1 MKRVANGCL
10 TLILLWTLVPGVG
23 EFTENFVH
31 LVMQGHTA
39 HAVPD
44 GDTHAPPG
52 PEHGCNGVVHFC
64 SCCISQT
71 FLSNQFVAQVPE
83 QSYQRLAEHAR
94 VQIPSTSGSGTYRPP
109 RA

>member
-31 LVMQGHTA
+31 LVVQGHTA
-39 HAVPD
+39 HAEPD
-44 GDTHAPPG
+44 GDTHVPDG
-52 PEHGCNGVVHFC
+52 PEHGCSGTLHLC
-64 SCCISQT
+64 SCC
-71 FLSNQFVAQVPE
+71 LSLSCLPGQLETQAPDQPCL
-83 QSYQRLAEHAR
+83 RLARHHELRLPLAAGNGIDH
-94 VQIPSTSGSGTYRPP
+94 PP